1 MSDRRR
7 FQEGVFGE
15 RFKALEPVDRKA
27 ETRREPTRLSQR
39 GFGARAADIISE
51 AAGAPSQGILPDELR
66 GISATGRAIGSLAAD
81 ITALP
86 DLAAEQIIKLLTTG
100 DVGEFVRTGA
110 KGPADLVK
118 ALLGEDFV
126 SGGPGEVQAEQ
137 DELNKLTTTL
147 QTAVQGFDLVDVI
160 ERDDKLGVESQIAA
174 AELRKQYEAQIA
186 QVNAGL
192 EQLQLRKQA
201 KNALFSAQEQVLFGD
216 NGLLPGATNEE
227 LLALQSALSGADG
240 EPGLDLDVISA
251 IDSIINSNL
260 SGAEKSDRVDF
271 ILDRTAMSQN
281 MIIAID
287 NLTQNRTDLEE
298 LLAKDDTG
306 LLGSEASFTTPTLNL
321 DMQFDA
327 LGRQKFSII
336 DAVEEM
342 WVVETGSEIPPE
354 VTEQVLDMIELIQSQ
369 PNFVGSQG
377 FNQLIDSI
385 SSSFGLNSTNLSDS
399 IKNGIATA
407 QINEIAWGDTLDQD
421 SYTPGSQA
429 FAYAIFQVA
438 VGMGM
443 NPSDASLWA
452 ESGDLHK
459 IVGAK
464 SNGVVGNATGGDQ
477 VGIGGLSLGAYD
489 RLDIDYE
496 SIKGDAPEEIKAL
509 IEYILREFGT
519 PDAAMRSFLQTGD
532 WGS

>member
-7 FQEGVFGE
+7 FQEGVFGA
-15 RFKALEPVDRKA
+15 RFGFKALEQQERKA
-27 ETRREPTRLSQR
+27 ETRRKPSLQ
-39 GFGARAADIISE
+39 DI
-51 AAGAPSQGILPDELR
+51 G
-66 GISATGRAIGSLAAD
+66 
-81 ITALP
+81 
-86 DLAAEQIIKLLTTG
+86 DLAAGLTGEAALKQMLESAFIRGEGPSVSFRNTPLG
-100 DVGEFVRTGA
+100 ATIAAAGKVGEAVDLDVDLSGFLASTAFQTRGLEGLFGA
-110 KGPADLVK
+110 VDRRDAVP
-118 ALLGEDFV
+118 
-126 SGGPGEVQAEQ
+126 SPGEAQAEQ
-137 DELNKLTTTL
+137 DEVQKLTTTL
-147 QTAVQGFDLVDVI
+147 QTAVQGFDLLDAL
-160 ERDDKLGVESQIAA
+160 ERDSQLSVESQIAA

-201 KNALFSAQEQVLFGD
+201 KNALFSAQEQALFGD

-240 EPGLDLDVISA
+240 EPGLDLDVLNA

-287 NLTQNRTDLEE
+287 NLTQNKTDLQE

-399 IKNGIATA
+399 IKNGMATA
-407 QINEIAWGDTLDQD
+407 QINEVAWGDALDQD

-443 NPSDASLWA
+443 DPAQASLWA

-519 PDAAMRSFLQTGD
+519 PDAAMRSYLQTGD